1 MSWSPFPL
9 LTKVQRFLQRISRT
23 LFSYSAIG
31 EYPFTT
37 PRKESQRC
45 GSIGTI
51 QRNQLRCG
59 KADTFQKRVK
69 RTGFQHKTGNI
80 FTGSDPNSCF
90 IVPNQIDGIIHR
102 NNISFVLIIRWDA
115 RPLHHQSN
123 QVDRQQMG
131 RVVGVEEPLGD
142 PAAPGLHISLVPLV
156 PGVFVAPAGPPKL
169 LLPVTEK
176 GGGIPPPLP
185 LWVIP
190 PL

>member
-1 MSWSPFPL
+1 MCSSDLQMSWSPFPL
-9 LTKVQRFLQRISRT
+9 LTKVQRFLRRISRT

-142 PAAPGLHISLVPLV
+142 PPAEAVRRTISFLQGASP
-156 PGVFVAPAGPPKL
+156 PRSPARGSPPRACRWSKRFR
-169 LLPVTEK
+169 
-176 GGGIPPPLP
+176 
-185 LWVIP
+185 
-190 PL
+190 